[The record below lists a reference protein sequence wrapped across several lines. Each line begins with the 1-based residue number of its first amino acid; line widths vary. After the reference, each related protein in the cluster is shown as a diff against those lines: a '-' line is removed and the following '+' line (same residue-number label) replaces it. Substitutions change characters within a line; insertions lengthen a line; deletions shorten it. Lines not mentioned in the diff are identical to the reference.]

1 MNIISHNSDYVY
13 MLCKQKLTYQHRLV
27 YIERIPHNDVLFTYY
42 KLEISI
48 ITETTAITAPTAET
62 VP

>member
-1 MNIISHNSDYVY
+1 

-42 KLEISI
+42 KLEISTI
-48 ITETTAITAPTAET
+48 AATTAITAPTAET